1 MVFEDNFQLVYEE
14 EDMDHINAKVLT
26 GNVRGLFASMGGI
39 IMYCPNGMF
48 YAAVVDG
55 DAVKYF
61 SNDPL
66 YSKKIPMTIDKW
78 REAFKDK
85 KVIFSRS
92 DS

>member
-1 MVFEDNFQLVYEE
+1 M
-14 EDMDHINAKVLT
+14 H
-26 GNVRGLFASMGGI
+26 
-39 IMYCPNGMF
+39 CPNGML
-48 YAAVVDG
+48 YAAVIDG
-55 DAVKYF
+55 DTVKYF